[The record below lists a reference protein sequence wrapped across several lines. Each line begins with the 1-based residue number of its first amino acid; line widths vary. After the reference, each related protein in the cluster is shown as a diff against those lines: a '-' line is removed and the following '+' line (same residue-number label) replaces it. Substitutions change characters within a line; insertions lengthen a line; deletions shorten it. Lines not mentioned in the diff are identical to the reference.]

1 MSTPE
6 TPRTFDARPDS
17 ADFRDRLY
25 VPSLIEVRP
34 EIRLA
39 AYQSYEIPVLDQ
51 GKEGACTGFALA
63 TIAHYLLRR
72 RIGEKAVPLTTDQHV
87 SPHMLY
93 EMAKRYDEWPGDEYE
108 GSSARGAMKA
118 WHKHG
123 ACQSKLWA
131 GPTQGQPYNRR
142 LTADRA
148 TDAATR
154 PLGAYYRVNHKDLV
168 AMHSA
173 LTEVGILY
181 ATAGVHQGWTT
192 PTSDGT
198 ITYNEHKQELGGHA
212 FAIVAYDA
220 EGFWIQNSW
229 GEDWGVEGFG
239 RVSYDDWLLH
249 GTDVWVARLGAPVAL
264 HRPDAA
270 AISAS
275 AVARKPAVY
284 AYHILR
290 PHIISIGNE
299 GRLSPNGTYGTDA
312 EDVCERFATEIPKAM
327 KDWKR
332 KRLLLYAHGGLVPEK
347 AAVQR
352 VADYREAFLTKEVF
366 PLAFVWKTDF
376 WTTLQN
382 MLQDAFRRR
391 RAEGFL
397 DSAKDFML
405 DRLDDALE
413 PLARSLTGKAS
424 WDEMKENALAASKR
438 RYGKDG
444 GALLALNQILD
455 PNQENAG
462 FYDDVEIHIVGHSAG
477 SIFMAPVVQHL
488 ADAGRTIASCT
499 LWAPACT
506 MDLFRKMY
514 VPAIE
519 SGHIDRFT
527 LFTLT
532 DKAEQDDH
540 CAHIYNK
547 SLLYLVSHAFE
558 KRPRIPLF
566 RDGEPILGM
575 AKWIQDAIKEDER
588 IEALFKQKSV
598 QWVQAPN
605 HFKEGSPSA
614 SRANSHGGFDDDAY
628 TLKATLARV
637 LAQGEARGNFVLQR
651 SSGGLRDQRHQLD
664 LAHAPQLM

>member
-1 MSTPE
+1 
-6 TPRTFDARPDS
+6 
-17 ADFRDRLY
+17 
-25 VPSLIEVRP
+25 
-34 EIRLA
+34 
-39 AYQSYEIPVLDQ
+39 
-51 GKEGACTGFALA
+51 
-63 TIAHYLLRR
+63 
-72 RIGEKAVPLTTDQHV
+72 
-87 SPHMLY
+87 MLY

-123 ACQSKLWA
+123 ACQSKRWA

-168 AMHSA
+168 TMHSA

-312 EDVCERFATEIPKAM
+312 EDVRERFATEIPKAM
-327 KDWKR
+327 KGWKR
-332 KRLLLYAHGGLVPEK
+332 QRLLLYAHGGLVPEK

-352 VADYREAFLTKEVF
+352 VADYREVFLTKEVF
-366 PLAFVWKTDF
+366 PLAFVWNTDF
-376 WTTLQN
+376 WTTLKN
-382 MLQDAFRRR
+382 MLLDAFRRR

-405 DRLDDALE
+405 DRLDDAFE

-575 AKWIQDAIKEDER
+575 AKWIQDAIREDER
-588 IEALFKQKSV
+588 IEALFKEKSV

-614 SRANSHGGFDDDAY
+614 SRATSHGGFDDDVY

-651 SSGGLRDQRHQLD
+651 SSGGLRDRRHELDQANVSQLV
-664 LAHAPQLM
+664 